1 MKEETV
7 EEFKKKHFENYKN
20 AVMETVKNNTTVLFG
35 DDIKSLLQK
44 PPLDS
49 MDLIKCKFLE
59 LAKKHK
65 IIIQAD
71 SLNRVLENYR
81 KDVIAYL
88 SSWQKT
94 RIEELSKIVTSFF
107 PKKES
112 DVIKFNKGDVVSIL
126 DENKKEFARGI
137 VNYSS
142 DSCRKVLGCHSDNIL
157 EILGFKN
164 YDAIITRDNITLL

>member
-1 MKEETV
+1 MLGCGSMKEETV

-20 AVMETVKNNTTVLFG
+20 AVMETVKNNTTVLFR

-94 RIEELSKIVTSFF
+94 RIEELSKIV
-107 PKKES
+107 
-112 DVIKFNKGDVVSIL
+112 GDTVATNLYNVL
-126 DENKKEFARGI
+126 HEEDENENK
-137 VNYSS
+137 
-142 DSCRKVLGCHSDNIL
+142 
-157 EILGFKN
+157 
-164 YDAIITRDNITLL
+164 